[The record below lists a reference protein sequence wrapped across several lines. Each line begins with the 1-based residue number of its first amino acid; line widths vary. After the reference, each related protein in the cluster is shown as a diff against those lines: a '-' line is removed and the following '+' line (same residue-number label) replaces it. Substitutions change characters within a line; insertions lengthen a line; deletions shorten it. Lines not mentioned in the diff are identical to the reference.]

1 MDTAAF
7 LKQAI
12 TTPEGWFELLV
23 GPPSG
28 TGWHQEW
35 FHWPEQLDQIVA
47 RAQGAAKQDN
57 VYFTAHLYSAKSSTK
72 SNALPSRTIQC
83 DLDEAIVPVLNAPSI
98 LVETSPGRHQGFWIM
113 REHMEPELLEGLS
126 RRLTYSIPDADR
138 SGWSLGH
145 KMRLPGTFNYK
156 YPSGPKVVKVI
167 TSTLQPLKDL
177 RLSNVEATT
186 ISDASLDFWTPEPLV
201 DTGPRK
207 LWTSVKPKLPAKV
220 ARQYDKAQEGGEGRS
235 GALWALI
242 LALFRVGLSRDQVF
256 WLAKESANNKFKDQR
271 YHGDLDLSK
280 DILRAERSLADVDS
294 SGTDIKTKVLD
305 ARRLPGLGSEK
316 RAYIAALVRDH
327 MQQRGSFV
335 ATTGGQEWYVRED
348 LGRPI
353 ILSRANDYLNALLE
367 TRYGLNSSEVEHR
380 YAVGYLMSTTRE
392 RGRPG
397 VVAALTHY
405 DAEQKTLLLHTGRK
419 DVMVLDATSTSM
431 VSNGN
436 LGVVFPWRLNE
447 EPFTPKLDTKL
458 SFRVLFEDCFN
469 NLIEMKP
476 EHAEALLHAWM
487 IFLLLRD
494 AATAR
499 PLLTLLGQPGSGK
512 STLFRRIYAFL
523 YGGSKGLNSVTT
535 ADDFDYA
542 VSGDPFVAF
551 DNVDSFA
558 GWLPDKLALSAAAS
572 DVIKRKLY
580 TDSDLVVLKRQA
592 LVGLTAHNPKFRR
605 EDIVDR
611 MLMFNFRRIEKWEFK
626 SETDIINKILRE
638 RDDLWGA
645 LIQDTQKV
653 LASPEPMPDEVPSFR
668 ISDFA
673 KIGLWAAKALGFE
686 ADFRAAVT
694 TNIGEQKQF
703 NLEEEQVLIDA
714 ISDWL
719 TKMPKAAN
727 KFWGTGEL
735 FNQLEMATGDEQAF
749 RKLYTNAV
757 NLGKKLWAL
766 QDTLTGVF
774 AVEYQMGERGSREWK
789 FGNK

>member
-1 MDTAAF
+1 MDTTAF

-12 TTPEGWFELLV
+12 TTPTGWFELLV

-28 TGWHQEW
+28 NNWHQEW
-35 FHWPEQLDQIVA
+35 FHWPEDLEKIDLRA
-47 RAQGAAKQDN
+47 RAAAKQDN
-57 VYFTAHLYSAKSSTK
+57 VYFTAHLFKSQASTK
-72 SNALPSRTIQC
+72 SNVLPSRTIQC
-83 DLDEAIVPVLNAPSI
+83 DLDEAIVPVVNAPSI
-98 LVETSPGRHQGFWIM
+98 LVETSPGRHQGFWVL
-113 REHMEPELLEGLS
+113 RDAMEPELLEGLS

-156 YPSGPKVVKVI
+156 YPSGAKLVKVI
-167 TSTLQPLKDL
+167 TSTLQPLRDL
-177 RLSNVEATT
+177 KISNVEAATL
-186 ISDASLDFWTPEPLV
+186 SDASLDNWTPEPLV
-201 DTGPRK
+201 DTGPRA
-207 LWTSVKPKLPAKV
+207 LWASVKSKVPNKV
-220 ARQYDKAQEGGEGRS
+220 ARQYDKVQEGGEGRS
-235 GALWALI
+235 GALWALM
-242 LALFRVGLSRDQVF
+242 LALFRVGLPRDQVF
-256 WLAKESANNKFKDQR
+256 WLARECANNKFKDQK

-280 DILRAERSLADVDS
+280 DVLRAERSLADTDS
-294 SGTDIKTKVLD
+294 AGTDIKTKVLE
-305 ARRLPGLGSEK
+305 ARRLPGLGAEK

-348 LGRPI
+348 SGRPI
-353 ILSRANDYLNALLE
+353 ILSRSNDYLNALLE

-380 YAVGYLMSTTRE
+380 YTVGYLMSSTRE

-397 VVAALTHY
+397 VTAALTHF
-405 DAEQKTLLLHTGRK
+405 DLDQNILLLHTGRK
-419 DVMVLDATSTSM
+419 DVMVLDSTSTSM
-431 VSNGN
+431 VANGN

-447 EPFTPKLDTKL
+447 EPFTPKLGTKM
-458 SFRVLFEDCFN
+458 SFRELFRDCFN
-469 NLIEMKP
+469 NLVEMAP
-476 EHAEALLHAWM
+476 EHAEALLHSWM

-494 AATAR
+494 SATAR
-499 PLLTLLGQPGSGK
+499 PLLALLGQPGSGK

-523 YGGSKGLNSVTT
+523 YGGSKGLNSITT
-535 ADDFDYA
+535 ADDFDHA

-551 DNVDSFA
+551 DNVDTFA

-572 DVIKRKLY
+572 DVVKRKLY

-611 MLMFNFRRIEKWEFK
+611 LIMLNFRRLEKSEWQ
-626 SETDIINKILRE
+626 SETDIINKILVN
-638 RDDLWGA
+638 RDELWGA
-645 LIQDTQKV
+645 LIRDTQAV
-653 LASPEPMPDEVPSFR
+653 LATPMPRADEIPSFR

-673 KIGLWAAKALGFE
+673 KIGFWTARALGFE
-686 ADFRAAVT
+686 DDFRKAITA
-694 TNIGEQKQF
+694 NIGEQKQF

-714 ISDWL
+714 IADWL
-719 TKMPKAAN
+719 RKSPNASK

-735 FNQLEMATGDEQAF
+735 FSQLEMTASDEQAF

-757 NLGKKLWAL
+757 SLGKKLWAL

-774 AVEYQMGERGSREWK
+774 SVEFQTGDRGSREWR
-789 FGNK
+789 FQNK